1 VPTVLSLTTDS
12 SGKVTTQLLP
22 GNYVFLVKTSGYL
35 ARRFAS
41 STAPITIGVTTSSI
55 DFTNNP
61 LLGGDLNNDGIIN
74 EIDYTTKFF
83 APTIFGTANA
93 LADLDSSG
101 QVNNLDFSIMRGN
114 WNLADDTFQ

>member
-1 VPTVLSLTTDS
+1 MPTVLSLTTDT

-41 STAPITIGVTTSSI
+41 SSAPINLVDTTSSI

-61 LLGGDLNNDGIIN
+61 LLGGDLNDDGIIN